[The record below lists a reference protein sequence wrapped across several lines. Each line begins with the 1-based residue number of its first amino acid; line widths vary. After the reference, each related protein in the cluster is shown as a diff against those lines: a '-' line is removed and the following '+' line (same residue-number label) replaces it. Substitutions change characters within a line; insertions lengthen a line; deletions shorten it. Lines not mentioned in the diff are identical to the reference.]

1 MTSIAGA
8 VLSVLLLL
16 PQQASAHPLDEFG
29 DVNVYD
35 QKQTL
40 IMTPGLSRLVID
52 LTLYP
57 MEKIKVWES
66 IDVNRD
72 QILNKEEKANWM
84 KKGQEASWMERA
96 DQHINFEAVALE
108 FPDYYDFFATKP
120 SRVSIMFES
129 TRSVTPGQ
137 VEYVYQGKDKKLGEI
152 EFAAKGEKGLRVDNL
167 EKTSADRVKF
177 TLESGDEGGAVL
189 ATTSNNRLN
198 RFLNTYV
205 KVEDLPAR
213 LTVFAL
219 AVSFVLGALHALT
232 PGHGKAIVASYL
244 VGSKGTVWHA
254 LNLGL
259 IVTITHTASVFLLG
273 LASVWL
279 TAVFVPNTVIKTLNV
294 VSGVSVLL
302 FGLYLVVKRGQRVLR
317 HQHDH
322 DHEHDVGHKH
332 HHDVAINWK
341 NLIPLGVSG
350 GIVPCVDA
358 LAILIVAVSL
368 GKIVFGLLL
377 LTAFSVGLAAAL
389 VTIGVIAVLAQDQL
403 QKRVRNMIH
412 IEQYVSLASAGVV
425 TLLGVGILLNVGI

>member
-1 MTSIAGA
+1 MKSISGA
-8 VLSVLLLL
+8 ALLVLLLL
-16 PQQASAHPLDEFG
+16 PQHVSAHPLDEFG
-29 DVNVYD
+29 NVNVYD

-40 IMTPGLSRLVID
+40 VFTPQKTILTID

-72 QILNKEEKANWM
+72 QVLSEEEKEYWM
-84 KKGQEASWMERA
+84 KKGQESSWMERA
-96 DQHINFEAVALE
+96 GQHINFEAVAVE

-129 TRSVTPGQ
+129 TPSVTPGH

-152 EFAAKGEKGLRVDNL
+152 EFAAKGEKGLRVDTL
-167 EKTSADRVKF
+167 EKISADRVKF
-177 TLESGDEGGAVL
+177 TLASGEEGGAVL
-189 ATTSNNRLN
+189 GTTSNNRLN
-198 RFLNTYV
+198 SFLNKYV

-279 TAVFVPNTVIKTLNV
+279 TAVFVPSNVIKTLNI
-294 VSGVSVLL
+294 VSGLSVLL
-302 FGLYLVVKRGQRVLR
+302 FGLYLVVKRGQRVLL

-322 DHEHDVGHKH
+322 YHEHDVGHKH
-332 HHDVAINWK
+332 HHDGAINWK
-341 NLIPLGVSG
+341 NLVPLGVSG

-368 GKIVFGLLL
+368 GKIVLGLLL

-389 VTIGVIAVLAQDQL
+389 VAIGVIAVLAQDQL
-403 QKRVRNMIH
+403 QRRVRNMIH
-412 IEQYVSLASAGVV
+412 IEQYVSLASAGIV
-425 TLLGVGILLNVGI
+425 TLLGLGILLNFGI